1 MSIPKYQQIKQSL
14 LYEINNGK
22 FQPGDKF
29 YSESELKKKFN
40 VSGITAIKALQCLTN
55 EGHLVRY
62 QGKGTYVSKAR
73 KGKVVKFSDIEKY
86 RDKAERTEVL
96 EIKKIRDARIANEL
110 RLRPEEEFYHIK
122 RIRLVDEQPIIVQNS
137 YVIPEFIREEDVREL
152 GKFSSIYGKIRE
164 DFGIDLY
171 QADSKEITEILLP
184 TPQSVREL
192 LGLSK
197 EEPSAFTRRYTY
209 LFDGRTIEY
218 IEGYK
223 RWDYFSIEI
232 EPI

>member
-29 YSESELKKKFN
+29 YSEADLKKKYN

-55 EGHLVRY
+55 EGFLVRY

-73 KGKVVKFSDIEKY
+73 RGKIVKFSDIEKY
-86 RDKAERTEVL
+86 RDAAERTEVL
-96 EIKKIRDARIANEL
+96 DIRRMKDADIARQLNLE
-110 RLRPEEEFYHIK
+110 PDEEFYHIK
-122 RIRLVDEQPIIVQNS
+122 RLRLVDEKPIIVQNS
-137 YVIPEFIREEDVREL
+137 YVIPEFIREDEVGDKE
-152 GKFSSIYGKIRE
+152 KYSSIYGKIRE

-171 QADSKEITEILLP
+171 QADSKETTEIVYP
-184 TPQSVREL
+184 TPKEEGAL
-192 LGLSK
+192 LGLTDK
-197 EEPSAFTRRYTY
+197 EPSAFTRRYTY

>member
-29 YSESELKKKFN
+29 YSEADLKKKYN

-55 EGHLVRY
+55 EGYLVRY

-73 KGKVVKFSDIEKY
+73 RGKIVKFSDIEKY
-86 RDKAERTEVL
+86 KDATERTEVL
-96 EIKKIRDARIANEL
+96 DIRRMKDPAIAAQLNL
-110 RLRPEEEFYHIK
+110 GPDEEFYHIK
-122 RIRLVDEQPIIVQNS
+122 RLRLVDDKPIIIQNS
-137 YVIPEFIREEDVREL
+137 YVIREFIKEEDAADKE
-152 GKFSSIYGKIRE
+152 KFSSIYGKIRE

-171 QADSKEITEILLP
+171 QADSKEITEIVYP
-184 TPQSVREL
+184 APEEEGAL
-192 LGLSK
+192 LGLNNQ
-197 EEPSAFTRRYTY
+197 EPSALTRRYTY